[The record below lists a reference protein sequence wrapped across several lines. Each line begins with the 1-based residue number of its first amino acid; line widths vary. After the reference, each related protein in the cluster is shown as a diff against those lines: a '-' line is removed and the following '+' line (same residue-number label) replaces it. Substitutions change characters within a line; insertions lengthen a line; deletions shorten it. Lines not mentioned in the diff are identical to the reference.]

1 MCGVLSQA
9 SVSSLKVSALRKQVW
24 LSQGSTLACRAA
36 LPPHISS
43 RNILPRL
50 HLNPYFSA
58 SCAQAPPPP
67 RSQPQPKAPQAQLST
82 LLLPQHF
89 ACTHGSASI
98 TLGGNCFRSHLPFRS
113 NPAARGPSVT
123 ISLGAWHGTGADTD
137 RGDDDGRG
145 LRTLWGW
152 KWGERQDLRG
162 KVQRGTSR
170 GEQTLPK
177 GPPNGTGCPGG

>member
-1 MCGVLSQA
+1 MRFKGIDVCGVLLQP
-9 SVSSLKVSALRKQVW
+9 SVSSLKVSALRKQAR

-43 RNILPRL
+43 RNILPRI

-67 RSQPQPKAPQAQLST
+67 PSQPQPKAPQGQLST

-89 ACTHGSASI
+89 ACTHGSAFI
-98 TLGGNCFRSHLPFRS
+98 TLVGNCFRSHLPL
-113 NPAARGPSVT
+113 PLKPSRQGT
-123 ISLGAWHGTGADTD
+123 ISDSISLGAWHGTGANTD
-137 RGDDDGRG
+137 RGNDDGRG

-152 KWGERQDLRG
+152 
-162 KVQRGTSR
+162 
-170 GEQTLPK
+170 
-177 GPPNGTGCPGG
+177 N